1 MSDVVPPT
9 NENTDQ
15 PASQPKKKRRPV
27 RILGLLLI
35 IFSVLVGWFLLVAF
49 LGWQS
54 GQQAL
59 VDRQAEQ
66 LNRQITLAQENIEQA
81 NYELAITRLEWVL
94 ARDPNSAQAR
104 QLHEQALAGL
114 GATPEPTPVTAVTVT
129 PDSTRLPTAT
139 PGSIGSPNEE
149 LLRIQRLIATK
160 YWEEALPALVAF
172 QQQFPS
178 YEREETDQMLYDVYL
193 NYGLDLVD
201 GKQVELGMYY
211 LAQAQKLGDLPQSVQ
226 DYQTW
231 ARLYTQG
238 ISYYGVNWAASA
250 NFFRDLCLAAPFYQS
265 SCERLFTALV
275 SLGDQY
281 AFAQEWCPAQALYEE
296 ASQHQTSSDLT
307 AKRTE
312 AQENCLLATPTPSEP
327 ITGTVP
333 ITNTE
338 PITDTAAPFVAP
350 SFAVPTETP
359 TVP

>member
-1 MSDVVPPT
+1 MSDVVPPQRQ
-9 NENTDQ
+9 NMDQ
-15 PASQPKKKRRPV
+15 PSTPPQKNRRPV
-27 RILGLLLI
+27 RIMGLLLI
-35 IFSVLVGWFLLVAF
+35 IFSVLVGWFLLVGF

-59 VDRQAEQ
+59 VDKQEEQ
-66 LNRQITLAQENIEQA
+66 LNRQLTLAQENIDQGS
-81 NYELAITRLEWVL
+81 YELAITRLDWVL
-94 ARDPNSAQAR
+94 ERAPNSAEAR
-104 QLHEQALAGL
+104 QLREQALVGL

-129 PDSTRLPTAT
+129 PASTRLPTAT

-149 LLRIQRLIATK
+149 LLRIQRLVATK
-160 YWEEALPALVAF
+160 FWEEALPALIAF

-178 YEREETDQMLYDVYL
+178 YEREETDQMLYDTYM
-193 NYGLDLVD
+193 NYGLDMVR
-201 GKQVELGMYY
+201 GEEVELGMYY
-211 LAQAQKLGDLPQSVQ
+211 LAQAQKLGDLPQAVQ

-250 NFFRDLCLAAPFYQS
+250 NYFRELCLAAPFYQS
-265 SCERLFTALV
+265 SCDRLFTALV

-281 AFAQEWCPAQALYEE
+281 AFAQDWCPAQALYQE
-296 ASQHQTSSDLT
+296 ASQLQTTGELST
-307 AKRTE
+307 KRTE

-333 ITNTE
+333 ITGTE

-350 SFAVPTETP
+350 AFAVPTATP
-359 TVP
+359 DVP